1 MVIKIIL
8 VIKLEIA
15 TPPGAVDLV
24 DILFHDLA
32 VLRKK
37 SGNVIPTEENTKAA
51 K

>member
-24 DILFHDLA
+24 DILF
-32 VLRKK
+32 KK
-37 SGNVIPTEENTKAA
+37 SGNVILTEENAKAA

>member
-1 MVIKIIL
+1 MVIKITL

-15 TPPGAVDLV
+15 KTPCAIDLV
-24 DILFHDLA
+24 DLLFRDLA